1 MSNKLKIVISIIII
15 SLIGSVIA
23 SRLGCKFEQQKRIQI
38 REELLKLDSKLRRE
52 GVNICLIQPIHGNK
66 RKLIVML
73 NFWENDPEQIKKR
86 LDSIKDT
93 IYKYVIKVNGTTSA
107 PVIKYL
113 DDEGYNLDDT
123 LQAQLEMNIDE
134 TEAEYYD
141 VVRKFTLGLDKKLKE
156 EFSKVINGAN
166 FDIRILAD
174 VKYDVTTD
182 SYSPKKLFFYA
193 RFNNASTDQLQKVRI
208 IYKKLS
214 GFKVSRGDKIYFYNL
229 KPEEFKLVRELTFIM
244 TTKESEDV
252 TVQAIYFDPVSTM
265 KQIIN
270 NVNKERNTMPTTIF
284 ESPYPKHLISP
295 TPSIVPY
302 TPIPSPSPTPTFL
315 PQNSPIPSPT
325 LKDENYDL

>member
-1 MSNKLKIVISIIII
+1 MSNKLKIVISMIII
-15 SLIGSVIA
+15 SLIGGAIA
-23 SRLGCKFEQQKRIQI
+23 SRLGYKFEQQKRIQI

-52 GVNICLIQPIHGNK
+52 GVNICLIQPVHSNK

-93 IYKYVIKVNGTTSA
+93 IYKYATKVNGTTSA

-141 VVRKFTLGLDKKLKE
+141 VVRRFTLELDRKLKE
-156 EFSKVINGAN
+156 EFSKVINRAN
-166 FDIRILAD
+166 FDIRILAN

-193 RFNNASTDQLQKVRI
+193 RFNSASTDQLQKVRI

-244 TTKESEDV
+244 TTKETEDV

-270 NVNKERNTMPTTIF
+270 NVNKERNIMPTTIF
-284 ESPYPKHLISP
+284 ESPSPKPSMIP
-295 TPSIVPY
+295 TPSMVLP
-302 TPIPSPSPTPTFL
+302 TPSPSPTPTST
-315 PQNSPIPSPT
+315 PQNFPTPSPT
-325 LKDENYDL
+325 PKDENYDL